1 MGSLEQKVNAPSYN
15 QIGKKLHL
23 NLRSVC
29 SVIKR
34 YKKLN
39 GYTFPEPMKRENKII
54 DQEKN
59 MKRCKLNQ
67 EEMKYILDPA
77 KLDEWKAYSLNK
89 RCALIYNKFKKKITR
104 VTLAKYYKRNKIR
117 FKKPEYTIHT
127 DQKDEEIHQQRLE
140 FVPKLL
146 KCYKRKIEVIYIDE
160 CTTNVWQKPNRIW
173 MPRDNPLKIKLAT

>member
-1 MGSLEQKVNAPSYN
+1 
-15 QIGKKLHL
+15 
-23 NLRSVC
+23 
-29 SVIKR
+29 
-34 YKKLN
+34 
-39 GYTFPEPMKRENKII
+39 
-54 DQEKN
+54 

-127 DQKDEEIHQQRLE
+127 D
-140 FVPKLL
+140 
-146 KCYKRKIEVIYIDE
+146 
-160 CTTNVWQKPNRIW
+160 
-173 MPRDNPLKIKLAT
+173 